1 MATQITPVMSR
12 GERLWFL
19 LMPILARLTIGV
31 LGALGAMAVFIEI
44 AHKMARGKTHAFDAA
59 VIHYFWAYHY
69 TTLHT
74 FMTGVSW
81 AAGKYGMPLTVVV
94 CMGIL
99 ALTHRSWVAGA
110 TLLWASG
117 GGLALIVVLK
127 AFFHRPRPLEI
138 FNNLGYSFP
147 SGHSFFSLTIYG
159 FMAYWLTCKA
169 PRARR
174 LKAWSLAVAGAL
186 LVGFSR
192 VFLGEHY
199 PSDVAAGYAVAVP
212 WLWGCLALP
221 NAFGSQQCQPALTLL
236 ERQARYETGQARL
249 KEAALFL
256 PNLVKLAGR
265 LAKDPRV
272 PRSRKFA
279 LVLLVAYLA
288 SPLDLIP
295 DFIPV
300 IGLMDDLIIA
310 GLVLR
315 WVIKAVPREE
325 VNEHWDGQ
333 TDLWILLQHTQEGI
347 ADLTKPT

>member
-1 MATQITPVMSR
+1 
-12 GERLWFL
+12 
-19 LMPILARLTIGV
+19 MPILARVTVGI
-31 LGALGAMAVFIEI
+31 LGAIGAMASFIAI
-44 AHKMARGKTHAFDAA
+44 AHKMARGKTHQFDAVA
-59 VIHYFWAYHY
+59 IQYFWAYHY
-69 TTLHT
+69 TSMHT

-81 AAGKYGMPLTVVV
+81 AAGKYGMPLTVTI
-94 CMGIL
+94 CMAIL
-99 ALTHRSWVAGA
+99 ALTHRSWIAAA
-110 TLLWASG
+110 TLLWTSG

-127 AFFHRPRPLEI
+127 ALFHRPRPLEI

-159 FMAYWLTCKA
+159 FMAYWLTLKA
-169 PRARR
+169 PRSRR
-174 LKAWSLAVAGAL
+174 IGAWSLAVAGAL

-199 PSDVAAGYAVAVP
+199 PSDVAAGYTVAVP

-221 NAFGSQQCQPALTLL
+221 AAFQRQERHPVLTR
-236 ERQARYETGQARL
+236 EVRRARYATGQARL

-256 PNLVKLAGR
+256 PNLIKLAAG

-272 PRSRKFA
+272 PRSRKIA
-279 LVLLVAYLA
+279 LGLLAAYIA

-300 IGLMDDLIIA
+300 LGLMDDLLIA
-310 GLVLR
+310 GLVLN
-315 WVIKAVPREE
+315 WVVKAVPREV

-333 TDLWILLQHTQEGI
+333 TDLWTLLQHTQEGI
-347 ADLTKPT
+347 ANLTKPT